1 MFSCFRSVS
10 ATALLYVHFKDALRE
25 RGTPDGLIDMYHRSI
40 DDESKKRI
48 LESFKKP
55 DSCIRC
61 LFATIAFG
69 MGIQIKDI
77 RIVVHWGA
85 AKSCLS
91 YWQEIGRAG
100 RDGQQSTAICYAY
113 GRSLTKQKT
122 AESMISAVRGTLND
136 NKCMRQSVMDAMS
149 IKEAVFHIQ
158 KQECVGCTNECSCA
172 FCMCCNSCKSK
183 CSCVNKKPNMEL
195 K

>member
-77 RIVVHWGA
+77 RIVVHWGGRQNHV
-85 AKSCLS
+85 
-91 YWQEIGRAG
+91 YHIGKKLVG
-100 RDGQQSTAICYAY
+100 RVAMASSLLQSA
-113 GRSLTKQKT
+113 
-122 AESMISAVRGTLND
+122 MHMAVHSQ
-136 NKCMRQSVMDAMS
+136 NK
-149 IKEAVFHIQ
+149 
-158 KQECVGCTNECSCA
+158 
-172 FCMCCNSCKSK
+172 
-183 CSCVNKKPNMEL
+183 
-195 K
+195 

>member
-1 MFSCFRSVS
+1 
-10 ATALLYVHFKDALRE
+10 
-25 RGTPDGLIDMYHRSI
+25 
-40 DDESKKRI
+40 
-48 LESFKKP
+48 
-55 DSCIRC
+55 
-61 LFATIAFG
+61 

-85 AKSCLS
+85 AKPCLS

-100 RDGQQSTAICYAY
+100 RDAC
-113 GRSLTKQKT
+113 
-122 AESMISAVRGTLND
+122 

-149 IKEAVFHIQ
+149 IKQAVFHIQ

>member
-77 RIVVHWGA
+77 RIVVHRGA

-100 RDGQQSTAICYAY
+100 RDGHKKLVGRVAMVSILQSA
-113 GRSLTKQKT
+113 
-122 AESMISAVRGTLND
+122 MHMAVHSQ
-136 NKCMRQSVMDAMS
+136 NK
-149 IKEAVFHIQ
+149 
-158 KQECVGCTNECSCA
+158 
-172 FCMCCNSCKSK
+172 
-183 CSCVNKKPNMEL
+183 
-195 K
+195 

>member
-1 MFSCFRSVS
+1 MMKVKKGYWSPLRNPIVAFVAFLPPLRLEW
-10 ATALLYVHFKDALRE
+10 AYKLKTLELLFI
-25 RGTPDGLIDMYHRSI
+25 G
-40 DDESKKRI
+40 
-48 LESFKKP
+48 
-55 DSCIRC
+55 
-61 LFATIAFG
+61 
-69 MGIQIKDI
+69 
-77 RIVVHWGA
+77 GA

-113 GRSLTKQKT
+113 GRSLTKQMT

-149 IKEAVFHIQ
+149 IKKAVFHIQ